1 VVGGG
6 NTFWYVYRVVVG
18 GEKLSMSG
26 SVFWECVR
34 VAAENKVLLHFL
46 RVLSVKGGMRFREK
60 AMFGSVKPLT

>member
-1 VVGGG
+1 M
-6 NTFWYVYRVVVG
+6 G